1 MVVTMKLG
9 WILMILKFAHWSKS
23 LRDLTCHATLNT
35 RSILNRKAGSPT
47 ARPGR
52 RKVWLTLLLIAFSS
66 CFLKDYSVA
75 KENYKPTHYKQ
86 YILITLDDIDETY
99 CLIELYS
106 KENSRWDP
114 KARNGSHVGIPQGR
128 SKYLATVDG
137 TKQIDWGIK
146 YINNRYGS
154 MCKALEHYK
163 IKGWH

>member
-1 MVVTMKLG
+1 ML
-9 WILMILKFAHWSKS
+9 I
-23 LRDLTCHATLNT
+23 DLTRHATLNT

-86 YILITLDDIDETY
+86 YILIELQDFTEAY
-99 CLIELYS
+99 CLIDLYTA
-106 KENSRWDP
+106 ESRLNP
-114 KARNGSHVGIPQGR
+114 KARNGSHYGIPQGR

-146 YINNRYGS
+146 YNLNRYGS

-163 IKGWH
+163 TKGWH